1 MEDDTLDCPEADLT
15 EPRNP
20 LLQPIRSQEGVDVE
34 QILHPL
40 QSSAVDLPAASAR
53 ARVGLA
59 LGWPGQ
65 ATRSIPVARFLG
77 RLPPHLES
85 PHGDIESP

>member
-1 MEDDTLDCPEADLT
+1 MEDDTLDCPEADVT

-20 LLQPIRSQEGVDVE
+20 LLSQEGVDVE

-40 QSSAVDLPAASAR
+40 QLSAVDLPAASAG
-53 ARVGLA
+53 ARVGLV

-65 ATRSIPVARFLG
+65 ATRSVPVARFLG

-85 PHGDIESP
+85 PHGDVKSL